1 MNNKQYSNSS
11 KDNISDPSSRNYA
24 KNVKNKANEKSPY
37 GADEPS
43 PGTTHKL

>member
-1 MNNKQYSNSS
+1 MNNKQYPDSS

-24 KNVKNKANEKSPY
+24 KKVKSKANEKSPY

-43 PGTTHKL
+43 PHTTHNL